1 MQVLKKLPVTLPCHA
16 VFTAGG
22 TGETP
27 RPEKQPGIQPGGQ
40 ISEQPGDQPGEQSG
54 DQPGELPGKQPQELP
69 EKQPAKLSCHKR
81 LAGMWMLRDR
91 ALRRKVILKEQML
104 LQRPEKAAM
113 SMDKKPTDKKPAGQN
128 RTDQKPAGR
137 PHCQPVLPGLERH
150 TEKQQ
155 TEKQHT
161 EEQSMREQQ
170 KNTQQINTRHGK
182 SQRGFTLIEVL
193 GALVVGSLVFGFA
206 AFAISKAIESARV
219 TSFSENLA
227 LLRINV
233 HEVYASS
240 RGFGSSSATAKDI
253 TSTLAEAGAIPD
265 PWLDKDSNTVMH
277 TLGGEVSIEGT
288 LTGFTIS
295 AKDITQDACRKIA
308 SSQKENWDKVTINGE
323 TVDTVPTSLCS
334 SDDAGTGTNTM
345 AFTAH

>member
-1 MQVLKKLPVTLPCHA
+1 MQVLNKLPVTLPCHA

-40 ISEQPGDQPGEQSG
+40 ISEQPGDQPR
-54 DQPGELPGKQPQELP
+54 ELPQELS

-91 ALRRKVILKEQML
+91 ALRRKVILREQML
-104 LQRPEKAAM
+104 LQRPEKAAEKAAQAT
-113 SMDKKPTDKKPAGQN
+113 DKKPTDKKPAG
-128 RTDQKPAGR
+128 QKPAGR
-137 PHCQPVLPGLERH
+137 PHCQPVLPGLEGH

-161 EEQSMREQQ
+161 EEQSMKEQQ
-170 KNTQQINTRHGK
+170 KNTQQNSTRHGK

>member
-40 ISEQPGDQPGEQSG
+40 ISEQPGDQPQEL
-54 DQPGELPGKQPQELP
+54 PGELPGELPQEQP

-104 LQRPEKAAM
+104 LQRPEKAAQATGQ
-113 SMDKKPTDKKPAGQN
+113 KLTDPKPAGQN
-128 RTDQKPAGR
+128 PKDQKPAGR
-137 PHCQPVLPGLERH
+137 PHCQPVLPGLEGH

-170 KNTQQINTRHGK
+170 INTQMNNTQNSTRHGK

>member
-1 MQVLKKLPVTLPCHA
+1 
-16 VFTAGG
+16 
-22 TGETP
+22 
-27 RPEKQPGIQPGGQ
+27 
-40 ISEQPGDQPGEQSG
+40 
-54 DQPGELPGKQPQELP
+54 
-69 EKQPAKLSCHKR
+69 
-81 LAGMWMLRDR
+81 
-91 ALRRKVILKEQML
+91 
-104 LQRPEKAAM
+104 
-113 SMDKKPTDKKPAGQN
+113 
-128 RTDQKPAGR
+128 
-137 PHCQPVLPGLERH
+137 
-150 TEKQQ
+150 
-155 TEKQHT
+155 
-161 EEQSMREQQ
+161 MREQQ
-170 KNTQQINTRHGK
+170 NNTQQNSTRHGK

>member
-1 MQVLKKLPVTLPCHA
+1 MQVLNKLPVTLPCHA

-40 ISEQPGDQPGEQSG
+40 ISEQPGDQPQ
-54 DQPGELPGKQPQELP
+54 ELPQEQP

-91 ALRRKVILKEQML
+91 ALRRKVILREQML

-113 SMDKKPTDKKPAGQN
+113 SMDKKPTDKKPAVHN
-128 RTDQKPAGR
+128 PKDQKPAGR
-137 PHCQPVLPGLERH
+137 LPHCQPVLPGLERH
-150 TEKQQ
+150 TEKQ

-161 EEQSMREQQ
+161 EEQRMREQQ
-170 KNTQQINTRHGK
+170 NNTQQNSTRHGK

>member
-40 ISEQPGDQPGEQSG
+40 ISEQPGDQPQ
-54 DQPGELPGKQPQELP
+54 ELPQEQP

-91 ALRRKVILKEQML
+91 ALRRKVILREQML
-104 LQRPEKAAM
+104 LQRPEKAAE
-113 SMDKKPTDKKPAGQN
+113 KAAQATDKKPAVHN
-128 RTDQKPAGR
+128 PKDQKPAGR
-137 PHCQPVLPGLERH
+137 LPHCQPVLPGLERH
-150 TEKQQ
+150 TEKQ

-161 EEQSMREQQ
+161 EEQSMKEQQ
-170 KNTQQINTRHGK
+170 KNTQQNSTRHGK
-182 SQRGFTLIEVL
+182 SQCGFTLIEVL

>member
-1 MQVLKKLPVTLPCHA
+1 MQVLRQLPLFFPGHA
-16 VFTAGG
+16 VFAAGG
-22 TGETP
+22 TRKP
-27 RPEKQPGIQPGGQ
+27 RLRKKPGDQPEKQPVHPSAQQAAQQAAI
-40 ISEQPGDQPGEQSG
+40 
-54 DQPGELPGKQPQELP
+54 
-69 EKQPAKLSCHKR
+69 KLSLCPGHFRDRVVRKKR
-81 LAGMWMLRDR
+81 L
-91 ALRRKVILKEQML
+91 LKEQML
-104 LQRPEKAAM
+104 VPCPEKATPASQEKAEEKATEEKAM
-113 SMDKKPTDKKPAGQN
+113 EEKPAEQNSPDQNSPDLPVEGQD
-128 RTDQKPAGR
+128 TE
-137 PHCQPVLPGLERH
+137 QPSEGQTPEEQIP
-150 TEKQQ
+150 EKQN
-155 TEKQHT
+155 T
-161 EEQSMREQQ
+161 EEQHMKELITNNQQ
-170 KNTQQINTRHGK
+170 QEIQRGK

-219 TSFSENLA
+219 TSFNENLA
-227 LLRINV
+227 LLRINI

-253 TSTLAEAGAIPD
+253 TSALTEAGAIPD
-265 PWLDKDSNTVMH
+265 PWLDKDSNTAVH
-277 TLGGEVSIEGT
+277 TLGGGVSIEGT
-288 LTGFTIS
+288 LTNFTIS

>member
-1 MQVLKKLPVTLPCHA
+1 
-16 VFTAGG
+16 
-22 TGETP
+22 
-27 RPEKQPGIQPGGQ
+27 
-40 ISEQPGDQPGEQSG
+40 
-54 DQPGELPGKQPQELP
+54 
-69 EKQPAKLSCHKR
+69 
-81 LAGMWMLRDR
+81 MWMLRDR
-91 ALRRKVILKEQML
+91 ALRRKVILREQML
-104 LQRPEKAAM
+104 LQRPEKASEKAAQA
-113 SMDKKPTDKKPAGQN
+113 TDKKPAGQN

-137 PHCQPVLPGLERH
+137 PHCQPVLPGLERP
-150 TEKQQ
+150 EKQQ

-170 KNTQQINTRHGK
+170 KNTQQNNTQQINTRHGR